1 MKCTLLNEKMDMG
14 TIINS
19 IKDTFTTKKTKDN
32 KYLGGSVS
40 EYSKNLI
47 MTFPTMCDNTLP
59 PSTASMISKA
69 NERNIVTMLELLFG
83 SIQLNGTDG
92 IEVLSKV
99 HKNIRSNMS
108 LDDIIDGVDAICS
121 NLESTGFRD
130 SDAYRI
136 LNEMKIQLKT
146 QQQKSFPVNSLSERS
161 LNDYKVFNIHGKTV
175 VKEDIT
181 YSDYELLNMMPDDLR
196 IAQLQTDIQA
206 AQSNNRNSNS
216 RENREE
222 ELHKLQKKH
231 LTAQTKASNAQSQY
245 NQDRNRREEDS
256 EKRAQSMDKLKTSQI
271 KQQMNIAA
279 DKEKRD
285 KDMDTLKTTQ
295 INQQINIAKDTEA
308 RDKEMH
314 YAKMLDLR
322 NKNTQFNIDSVS
334 KQLLDSDV
342 KKANEI
348 VPTLMIIKYNELNT
362 DGTIYGQKAFVAG
375 VKSRLISVDS
385 SDIVERLVVKNKTKI
400 NFLNFIR
407 ATTGEI
413 KLVKDFL
420 LGIEQAKIDA
430 KNSVKKG
437 PAAQMWKVL
446 ENRSIKNNLNKLK
459 RKGNDASAITTLV
472 INQETV
478 NIMKKEYDFD
488 IENIKN
494 ARMIFDAYNLLGL
507 VIADESIEVVKFLY
521 VGNDTWEQQ
530 AYSYLERES
539 NDNSYKKVI
548 NLLTKSGR

>member
-1 MKCTLLNEKMDMG
+1 MD
-14 TIINS
+14 
-19 IKDTFTTKKTKDN
+19 
-32 KYLGGSVS
+32 
-40 EYSKNLI
+40 
-47 MTFPTMCDNTLP
+47 
-59 PSTASMISKA
+59 A
-69 NERNIVTMLELLFG
+69 
-83 SIQLNGTDG
+83 
-92 IEVLSKV
+92 LS
-99 HKNIRSNMS
+99 
-108 LDDIIDGVDAICS
+108 
-121 NLESTGFRD
+121 RD
-130 SDAYRI
+130 
-136 LNEMKIQLKT
+136 Q
-146 QQQKSFPVNSLSERS
+146 
-161 LNDYKVFNIHGKTV
+161 
-175 VKEDIT
+175 
-181 YSDYELLNMMPDDLR
+181 
-196 IAQLQTDIQA
+196 
-206 AQSNNRNSNS
+206 
-216 RENREE
+216 
-222 ELHKLQKKH
+222 
-231 LTAQTKASNAQSQY
+231 
-245 NQDRNRREEDS
+245 
-256 EKRAQSMDKLKTSQI
+256 
-271 KQQMNIAA
+271 
-279 DKEKRD
+279 
-285 KDMDTLKTTQ
+285 
-295 INQQINIAKDTEA
+295 
-308 RDKEMH
+308 EMH
-314 YAKMLDLR
+314 DAKMTDLR
-322 NKNTQFNIDSVS
+322 NKNVQFDIDTMS

-348 VPTLMIIKYNELNT
+348 VPTLMIIRYNELNT

-375 VKSRLISVDS
+375 VKSRLIPVDS

-420 LGIEQAKIDA
+420 LGVEQAKIDA

-437 PAAQMWKVL
+437 PAAKMWKVL